1 MKYGLSNFRNLES
14 IVLITLVFVACG
26 QATPE
31 LTATHTPFPSTSTHT
46 PLPPT
51 ATNTLPPPTNTNTPI
66 PPTSTHTPVP
76 PTATPTAT
84 PVIQPLAGDWIG
96 QTEDGFPIS
105 FTIVIQDEV
114 TYLTSYKI
122 IFEFMCNNSN
132 NRFTMLLPDD
142 FPIMD
147 GHFEYRREST
157 IASGFVNAPDDI
169 VGDFAFQFQDICDLK
184 YNWKASPV
192 NSE

>member
-14 IVLITLVFVACG
+14 IVLIPLVLVACG
-26 QATPE
+26 QATPD
-31 LTATHTPFPSTSTHT
+31 LTARHTPLTPTSTHT
-46 PLPPT
+46 TLPPT
-51 ATNTLPPPTNTNTPI
+51 ATSTLPPPTNTNTPV
-66 PPTSTHTPVP
+66 PPTSTRTPIP

-84 PVIQPLAGDWIG
+84 PVIQPLAGDWMG
-96 QTEDGFPIS
+96 QTEEGFPIS

-114 TYLTSYKI
+114 SYLTTYKI
-122 IFEFMCNNSN
+122 VFEFICKNSK

-142 FPIMD
+142 FPLMD
-147 GHFEYRREST
+147 GQFEYSTEST
-157 IASGFVNAPDDI
+157 IVSGVVNAPNEI
-169 VGDFAFQFQDICDLK
+169 VGDFAFQFLDICELK